1 MNAGLY
7 RPEEFRDNCGFGL
20 IAQTT
25 GEVSH
30 RLLQT
35 AIESLTCMTH
45 RGGISAD
52 GKTGDGCGL
61 LFQMPT
67 EFFRA
72 QAKALFSVELTDH
85 FAIAQSFLSE
95 DQALASRE
103 RQALEQSLA
112 AHGLSVLGWRVV
124 PTDSGVC
131 G

>member
-45 RGGISAD
+45 RGGIAAD

-61 LFQMPT
+61 LFQMPKS
-67 EFFRA
+67 FFKDE
-72 QAKALFSVELTDH
+72 AKKVLGIDLPNH
-85 FAIAQSFLSE
+85 FAVGQTFLSQ
-95 DQALASRE
+95 DQDAAATE
-103 RQALEQSLA
+103 RA
-112 AHGLSVLGWRVV
+112 A
-124 PTDSGVC
+124 
-131 G
+131 